1 MYSKDDRTDLL
12 AQDRAFGTIQENY
25 WDNFHREIPESEY
38 ATTDEYAEKFSEVV
52 RNMIL
57 TGNRR
62 KLMQKELLFWDVEL
76 SEIESFI
83 AIQAI
88 TPEGWDYPLTDS
100 DNINIL
106 INEHGWEVEITIELF
121 DPTKDEE

>member
-1 MYSKDDRTDLL
+1 MYNEDDRTDMLL
-12 AQDRAFGTIQENY
+12 AKDRDFGTIQENY
-25 WDNFHREIPESEY
+25 LSKFHREIPEAEY

-52 RNMIL
+52 RKMIL
-57 TGNRR
+57 TGNLR
-62 KLMQKELLFWDVEL
+62 KLIPKQKLFWDVEP

-83 AIQAI
+83 TIQAI

-106 INEHGWEVEITIELF
+106 INEVGFEVEITIELF
-121 DPTKDEE
+121 DNNK